1 MAHVAAL
8 IAVLPLVAA
17 QSKVVAN
24 IQAAEYSGLTI
35 SGSVTFEQGAD
46 PLGDVTATVS
56 LTGLTPGAHGFHVH
70 QFGDVRE
77 TTGLQTMSAHFVPMC
92 SFAVA
97 DSPCKSD
104 QTHGLPPSTDRQPG
118 DMGNIIAA
126 NGTGAVETT
135 IVLGQQK
142 MSLKDGLRSIVGRA
156 VLVHSRED
164 DGTQP
169 YGNAGPPE
177 AYGVIGI
184 ASTADGATNE
194 ATAPSIPEVDKVIC
208 TFEAS
213 DTSTITGSALLTLL
227 VPDRPGVVHLTARL
241 QGLQPNAEHSFHF
254 HTWGDMTV
262 DMNGG
267 QLGSIYSENGIVVE
281 ELTVNEQG
289 IGLIDQE
296 FESETLLQ
304 HVGRALTLHEGP
316 DKSTPTVAAAVC
328 GLAHPR
334 AILDTT
340 GAVQITMSGTVFGRG
355 TLYYMICAAVLG
367 GGCIVL
373 GYLHNKGKINLP
385 IGSKTHKPLPPP
397 PPPDGKATSK
407 TKEVEVEVNKV

>member
-1 MAHVAAL
+1 MPPATAVAPSSARSGEL
-8 IAVLPLVAA
+8 RSRPRSTRAA
-17 QSKVVAN
+17 
-24 IQAAEYSGLTI
+24 AAAADQQERASH
-35 SGSVTFEQGAD
+35 FCD
-46 PLGDVTATVS
+46 PLTR
-56 LTGLTPGAHGFHVH
+56 
-70 QFGDVRE
+70 VRSVF
-77 TTGLQTMSAHFVPMC
+77 LPVACVPVASA
-92 SFAVA
+92 
-97 DSPCKSD
+97 
-104 QTHGLPPSTDRQPG
+104 Q
-118 DMGNIIAA
+118 
-126 NGTGAVETT
+126 
-135 IVLGQQK
+135 
-142 MSLKDGLRSIVGRA
+142 
-156 VLVHSRED
+156 
-164 DGTQP
+164 
-169 YGNAGPPE
+169 
-177 AYGVIGI
+177 
-184 ASTADGATNE
+184 
-194 ATAPSIPEVDKVIC
+194 
-208 TFEAS
+208 AS